1 MKRKRNF
8 QTKLYLALRQ
18 LGMLCKK
25 PRQEPRKLRLS
36 MTVHADGSITKY
48 DGPIDAVP
56 ANTHSLQSQIGVFL
70 ADKKVSKS
78 GCKFDVSS
86 QACVCGHSLNDFL
99 TKTCNNKK

>member
-56 ANTHSLQSQIGVFL
+56 ANTHSLQSQIGAFL

-86 QACVCGHSLNDFL
+86 QTCVCGHSLNDFL